1 VRYANGV
8 DNAAIW
14 DATNLDKKATDLLR
28 VNVKSESKTRDQNH
42 DVHYEN

>member
-1 VRYANGV
+1 MRYANGV
-8 DNAAIW
+8 GNVAIW
-14 DATNLDKKATDLLR
+14 DATNLDKKLQISSG